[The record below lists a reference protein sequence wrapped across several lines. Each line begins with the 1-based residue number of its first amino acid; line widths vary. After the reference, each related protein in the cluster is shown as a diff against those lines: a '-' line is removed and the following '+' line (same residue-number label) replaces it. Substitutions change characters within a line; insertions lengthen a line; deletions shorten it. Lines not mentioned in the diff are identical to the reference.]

1 MVAVRGV
8 ALRVTLGV
16 PDWERRR
23 PQTLRLEFEFP
34 GDIRRAAATDDVR
47 HTADYAAVVF
57 AVRRRLGGKVY
68 RLIETVAEDAARV
81 ALETTRAREVR
92 VIVRKKPPLPGV
104 EGSEVMIIRRRPAR
118 LSSHSLGSSISAG
131 GRRATHDFHTSRGTA
146 AFPRASRSR
155 RAVSATRRSRR

>member
-1 MVAVRGV
+1 MDTVAVRGV
-8 ALRVTLGV
+8 ALRLTLGV

-57 AVRRRLGGKVY
+57 AVRRQLGGKVY
-68 RLIETVAEDAARV
+68 RLIETVAEEAARV

-92 VIVRKKPPLPGV
+92 VIVRKRPPLPGV
-104 EGSEVMIIRRRPAR
+104 EGSEVIIVRRN
-118 LSSHSLGSSISAG
+118 
-131 GRRATHDFHTSRGTA
+131 TSRGTA
-146 AFPRASRSR
+146 ASPRASRSR
-155 RAVSATRRSRR
+155 RAVSATRRSHR